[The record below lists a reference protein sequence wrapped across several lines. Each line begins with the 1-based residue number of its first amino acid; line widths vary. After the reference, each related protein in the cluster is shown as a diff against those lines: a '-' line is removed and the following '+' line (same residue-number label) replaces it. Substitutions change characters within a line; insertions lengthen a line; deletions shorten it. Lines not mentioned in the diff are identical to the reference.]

1 MTRLK
6 ILAACALALAIFV
19 PVVPTSAVADTV
31 VSQLRV
37 EADYQ
42 ALDPGTSY
50 ASATARVFSS
60 QSPGCSGTDRQKV
73 KRATALGVLEYAGD
87 VNDRVD
93 PLRAQSFA
101 SQPGLFVCQIG
112 PFSNDQSDFDPVW
125 LYRVNH
131 EEPTIGADQ
140 FELARGDEVLW
151 YFADFASGV
160 NTGRELALDAPARA
174 RPDEK
179 VRVKVVSY
187 NGDGDRKRPA
197 GVEIVDVEGSETVAT
212 TNGDGEAKVR
222 VDEGVTRLRAIKGD
236 DIPSAPVDV
245 CASNDS
251 GDCPKRRGETF
262 VGSDRDDEID
272 GTKGADDVRARGGDD
287 SVDVE
292 GGERDEVDCGG
303 GKDDVVA
310 DREDRVA
317 GDCEDVKD

>member
-1 MTRLK
+1 MTRLN

-37 EADYQ
+37 EANYE
-42 ALDPGTSY
+42 ALDAGTNYS
-50 ASATARVFSS
+50 SANALVHSS
-60 QSPGCSGTDRQKV
+60 ESPACDGNDQSKV

-87 VNDRVD
+87 VNERVD
-93 PLRAQSFA
+93 PVRAQGFA

-112 PFSNDQSDFDPVW
+112 AFTNDQSDFDPVW
-125 LYRVNH
+125 LYKVNH
-131 EEPTIGADQ
+131 EEPSVGADQ
-140 FELARGDEVLW
+140 FELDRGDEVLW

-160 NTGRELALDAPARA
+160 NTGRELTLNAPARA

-179 VRVKVVSY
+179 VRVKVVSFD
-187 NGDGDRKRPA
+187 GDGDRKRPG
-197 GVEIVDVEGSETVAT
+197 GVGIVDAESGETVAA
-212 TNGDGEAKVR
+212 TNGDGRAKVR

-245 CASNDS
+245 CASDDS

-310 DREDRVA
+310 DRKDRVA